1 MIPRHKKT
9 NRLLLQVSLLAFF
22 FAIALLISTHWK
34 KGEYTSFMGFTQGT
48 SYHITYESRKGEQ
61 LQSQVD
67 SLLAEFDTSLSIYN
81 PKSIISR
88 FNRNEE
94 GVLADER
101 FTEVFNKSAEVNK
114 KTDGA
119 FDITVGPIVN
129 AFGFGSGDTLNLDSA
144 MIDSLRLYVGMQKV
158 RLENGMLIKS
168 DPHVTLDVNAL
179 AQGYSV
185 DVVCAFLDHRKIK
198 NYLVEIGGEVR
209 AKGKNEAGVRWRVG
223 IDKPE
228 EGNNI
233 PGTDLEAIISLKDRS
248 LATSGNY
255 RKYYVK
261 NGIKYVHTI
270 DPHTGYPVISNL
282 LSATIVSKDCMT
294 ADAYATACMVI
305 GVEKSTELLKNNKFL
320 EGYLIY
326 ADEKGNFRIYVTPG
340 LKKFISE

>member
-1 MIPRHKKT
+1 MK
-9 NRLLLQVSLLAFF
+9 RLLLQISLLALL
-22 FAIALLISTHWK
+22 FAIALLISRHWI
-34 KGEYTSFMGFTQGT
+34 KGNYLSFMGFTQGT

-61 LQSQVD
+61 LQAQVD

-81 PKSIISR
+81 PKSIITR

-94 GVLADER
+94 GVVADER
-101 FTEVFNKSAEVNK
+101 FTEVFNKSAEVNQR
-114 KTDGA
+114 TGGA

-129 AFGFGSGDTLNLDSA
+129 AFGFGSGDTLNVDSA
-144 MIDSLRLYVGMQKV
+144 MIDSLRHYVGMEKV
-158 RLENGMLIKS
+158 RLENGKLIKS
-168 DPHVTLDVNAL
+168 DPHVILDVNAL

-185 DVVCAFLDHRKIK
+185 DVVCDFLEHKGIR

-209 AKGKNEAGVRWRVG
+209 AKGINEARVRWRVG

-233 PGTDLEAIISLKDRS
+233 PGADLEAIISLKNRS

-282 LSATIVSKDCMT
+282 LSATIVAKDCMT

-305 GVEKSTELLKNNKFL
+305 GVDKSIELLKINKFL